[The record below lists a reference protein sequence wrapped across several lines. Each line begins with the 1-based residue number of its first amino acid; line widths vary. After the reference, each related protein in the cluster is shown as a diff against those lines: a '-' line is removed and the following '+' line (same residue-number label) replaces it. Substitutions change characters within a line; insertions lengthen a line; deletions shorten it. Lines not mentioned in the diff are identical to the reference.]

1 MLKGTK
7 IKWVMLITLLIA
19 DILATAAL
27 AYSAFVSRVLVTGN
41 DPYILNVAM
50 ILAII
55 DFALWC
61 LTFFLMY
68 EVKTD
73 STLTQRIITLERIL
87 MEKGISSRK

>member
-1 MLKGTK
+1 MIKGTK

-19 DILATAAL
+19 DILITAAL
-27 AYSAFVSRVLVTGN
+27 AYSTLVSRVLITGN

-50 ILAII
+50 IIAII

-61 LTFFLMY
+61 VTLFLMY

-73 STLTQRIITLERIL
+73 STLTQRVITLERIL
-87 MEKGISSRK
+87 MEKGLSSRK

>member
-1 MLKGTK
+1 MIKGTK
-7 IKWVMLITLLIA
+7 IKWVMLIMLLAA
-19 DILATAAL
+19 DILITAAL
-27 AYSAFVSRVLVTGN
+27 VYSILVSRVLITGN

-50 ILAII
+50 IIAII

-73 STLTQRIITLERIL
+73 STLTQRVITLERIL